1 MLKKKERLS
10 RLTFNR
16 FFSVGKRL
24 HSPHLMLIYSPH
36 EAFHAGAVAPKKLAK
51 TAVLR
56 NKFRR
61 RVYDVFERMQKEAPR
76 KGVFICIAKE
86 GAAQSSYDVLKDEL
100 MALIHKTGAIR

>member
-10 RLTFNR
+10 RRTFNR
-16 FFSVGKRL
+16 FFSVGRRI
-24 HSPHLMLIYSPH
+24 HSLHLMLIYAPY
-36 EAFHAGAVAPKKLAK
+36 ETFHAGAVAPKKLAK

-61 RVYDVFERMQKEAPR
+61 RIYDVFERIQKESPV

-86 GAAQSSYDVLKDEL
+86 GAPRSSYDVLKKEL
-100 MALIHKTGAIR
+100 MELIHKTGAIR